1 MKRYDFTITSD
12 RGLHAQPV
20 AALASIACKSASCV
34 TLEYDGGEID
44 VSNAIR
50 LMSACISCNDK
61 VSLIVSGSDEDETME
76 KLKGNHLFTTFIRI
90 LFVLSD
96 YVILEVVIGQLILT
110 LLFLC

>member
-1 MKRYDFTITSD
+1 MKGLLYFMKRYDFTITSD

-50 LMSACISCNDK
+50 LMSACISCPAPK
-61 VSLIVSGSDEDETME
+61 TA
-76 KLKGNHLFTTFIRI
+76 IRHPAAPRQP
-90 LFVLSD
+90 LSSPSP
-96 YVILEVVIGQLILT
+96 
-110 LLFLC
+110 

>member
-44 VSNAIR
+44 VC
-50 LMSACISCNDK
+50 L
-61 VSLIVSGSDEDETME
+61 
-76 KLKGNHLFTTFIRI
+76 
-90 LFVLSD
+90 
-96 YVILEVVIGQLILT
+96 Y
-110 LLFLC
+110 LLQ

>member
-34 TLEYDGGEID
+34 TLEYDGEEID

-50 LMSACISCNDK
+50 LMSACITCND
-61 VSLIVSGSDEDETME
+61 
-76 KLKGNHLFTTFIRI
+76 KGNHLFTTFIRI
-90 LFVLSD
+90 LFVFIRLC
-96 YVILEVVIGQLILT
+96 YTEVVIGQLILT

>member
-50 LMSACISCNDK
+50 LMSACISYNDK
-61 VSLIVSGSDEDETME
+61 VRLIVSGTEEDDTKQKIYE
-76 KLKGNHLFTTFIRI
+76 I
-90 LFVLSD
+90 VSS
-96 YVILEVVIGQLILT
+96 QLL
-110 LLFLC
+110 

>member
-1 MKRYDFTITSD
+1 MKGLLYFMKRYDFTITSD

-34 TLEYDGGEID
+34 TLEYDGREID

-61 VSLIVSGSDEDETME
+61 VSLIVSGSDEDKTME
-76 KLKGNHLFTTFIRI
+76 KLKEIVT
-90 LFVLSD
+90 S
-96 YVILEVVIGQLILT
+96 QLL
-110 LLFLC
+110 